1 MGVSWRCRD
10 HSQVAQL
17 LQSLRAAP
25 IQPDLG
31 ANHFFPVEL
40 RIPQCS
46 GLAHCRRSPRP
57 QSQSTAEPTPS
68 AEVSPR
74 ISPCFYL
81 LPSPAQL
88 VRNWWF
94 RCSVTGITPYETLG
108 FHRQVAS
115 QR

>member
-1 MGVSWRCRD
+1 MGVSWGCRD

-31 ANHFFPVEL
+31 ANHFLPVEL

-46 GLAHCRRSPRP
+46 GLAHCPRSPRP

-74 ISPCFYL
+74 ILPCFYL

-115 QR
+115 QQ